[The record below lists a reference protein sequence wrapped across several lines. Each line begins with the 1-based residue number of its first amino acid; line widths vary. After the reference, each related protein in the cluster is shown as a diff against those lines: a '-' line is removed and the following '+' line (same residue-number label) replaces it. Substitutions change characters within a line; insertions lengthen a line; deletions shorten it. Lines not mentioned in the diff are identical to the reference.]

1 VDEAQLRL
9 ATPFP
14 LTSMPPMTSFSV
26 RAVLRTATFL
36 LPWTIVA
43 GCSMSDA
50 EQKSHAG
57 QTQEAEGDIGRGGWS
72 PSSITEV
79 KGIPVATLR
88 TSVQQRLA
96 GKPPA
101 EVGDEAWQHTKRL
114 YTRFQQ
120 SPIWFEKGG
129 LDKDRVEALT
139 NALLNATSDGLRI
152 DDYPLSDLARA
163 VTAVRETKQPTAEQI
178 ADADV
183 VLTAA
188 YASLGEDLLVGQV
201 DPKTVGQSWH
211 IDARDENVDSAL
223 VRTLVKQPLDKAINA
238 MRPSGDE
245 YTALQKELVRFR
257 ELVAKGG
264 WKAIPAGK
272 ALKRGQTDSPE
283 RIAALRARLE
293 AEGISVPEASSAPA
307 SAPTANGKAA
317 QRSPASAGAVFD
329 DGLAAAVAQ
338 FQAHHGINVDSA
350 LGKET
355 LDALNVPAEYR
366 LGQIAAN
373 LERHRWLPRTLG
385 TRYIYVNVPAFQLQA
400 FDKGEPVLD
409 MKVIVGQEYEDKATP
424 VFSDSMET
432 VVFRPYWNV
441 TPDIQAKEIE
451 PKLASDPGY
460 LDANDMEYW
469 NDGGA
474 RRIRQRPG
482 PKNSLG
488 FVKFLFPNDF
498 NIYLHD
504 TPNHELF
511 DKDVR
516 AFSHGCIR
524 VEKPAELA
532 QWVLGWDASKVDQAM
547 REGPDNRSV
556 KLPKKIP
563 VYITYSTAY
572 LRDGQLY
579 FGNDLYHRDDELVKA
594 IALGALVSPRGVAAV
609 EELKKIATK

>member
-1 VDEAQLRL
+1 MI
-9 ATPFP
+9 
-14 LTSMPPMTSFSV
+14 SSSV
-26 RAVLRTATFL
+26 RAAIRTATFL
-36 LPWTIVA
+36 LPWVILA

-50 EQKSHAG
+50 EERSHAG
-57 QTQEAEGDIGRGGWS
+57 QQQEAEGEIGRDGWS
-72 PSSITEV
+72 PASLTEV
-79 KGIPVATLR
+79 KGIPVANLR
-88 TSVQQRLA
+88 SAIQQRLGA
-96 GKPPA
+96 KKPSA
-101 EVGDEAWQHTKRL
+101 VGDEAWEHTKRL

-120 SPIWFEKGG
+120 SPIWLEKGG
-129 LDKDRVEALT
+129 LDKDRAEALT

-152 DDYPLSDLARA
+152 DDYPLSDLART
-163 VTAVRETKQPTAEQI
+163 VTAVRETKQPTAEQF

-183 VLTAA
+183 LLTAA
-188 YASLGEDLLVGQV
+188 YASLGEDLLVGQI

-223 VRTLVKQPLDKAINA
+223 VRTLVKRPLDKAINA
-238 MRPSGDE
+238 MRPNDE
-245 YTALQKELVRFR
+245 EYHALQKELARFR
-257 ELVAKGG
+257 GLVSKGG
-264 WKAIPAGK
+264 WKPIAAGK
-272 ALKRGQTDSPE
+272 ALKRGQSDSPE

-293 AEGISVPEASSAPA
+293 AEGIEVPAATSSPAPA
-307 SAPTANGKAA
+307 SDGG
-317 QRSPASAGAVFD
+317 ASKSGSRIASGAVYD

-338 FQAHHGINVDSA
+338 FQARHGINVDSA

-355 LDALNVPAEYR
+355 VDALNVPAEYR

-373 LERHRWLPRTLG
+373 LERHRWLPRSLG
-385 TRYIYVNVPAFQLQA
+385 TRYIYVNVPAFQLKA
-400 FDKGEPVLD
+400 FDKGEPVLE

-460 LDANDMEYW
+460 LAANDMEYW
-469 NDGGA
+469 NEGGT

-532 QWVLGWDASKVDQAM
+532 QWVLGWDASRVDQAM
-547 REGPDNRSV
+547 REGDDNQSV

-563 VYITYSTAY
+563 VYITYGTAY

>member
-1 VDEAQLRL
+1 
-9 ATPFP
+9 
-14 LTSMPPMTSFSV
+14 
-26 RAVLRTATFL
+26 
-36 LPWTIVA
+36 
-43 GCSMSDA
+43 MSDA
-50 EQKSHAG
+50 EERSHAG
-57 QTQEAEGDIGRGGWS
+57 QQQEVEGEIGRDGWS
-72 PSSITEV
+72 PASLTEV
-79 KGIPVATLR
+79 KGIPVANLR
-88 TSVQQRLA
+88 SAIQQRLGA
-96 GKPPA
+96 KKPSA
-101 EVGDEAWQHTKRL
+101 VGDEAWEHTKRL

-120 SPIWFEKGG
+120 SPIWLEKGG
-129 LDKDRVEALT
+129 LDKDRAEALT

-152 DDYPLSDLARA
+152 DDYPLSDLART
-163 VTAVRETKQPTAEQI
+163 VTAVRETKQPTAEQF

-183 VLTAA
+183 LLTAA
-188 YASLGEDLLVGQV
+188 YASLGEDLLVGQI

-223 VRTLVKQPLDKAINA
+223 VRTLVKRPLDKAINA
-238 MRPSGDE
+238 MRPNDE
-245 YTALQKELVRFR
+245 EYHALQKELARFR
-257 ELVAKGG
+257 GLVSKGG
-264 WKAIPAGK
+264 WKPIAAGK
-272 ALKRGQTDSPE
+272 ALKRGQSDSPE

-293 AEGISVPEASSAPA
+293 AEGIEVPAATSSPAPA
-307 SAPTANGKAA
+307 SDGG
-317 QRSPASAGAVFD
+317 ASKSGSRIASGAVYD
-329 DGLAAAVAQ
+329 DGLSAAVAQ
-338 FQAHHGINVDSA
+338 FQARHGINVDSA

-355 LDALNVPAEYR
+355 VDALNVPAEYR

-373 LERHRWLPRTLG
+373 LERHRWLPRSLG
-385 TRYIYVNVPAFQLQA
+385 TRYIYVNVPAFQLKA
-400 FDKGEPVLD
+400 FDKGEPVLE

-460 LDANDMEYW
+460 LAANDMEYW
-469 NDGGA
+469 NEGGT

-532 QWVLGWDASKVDQAM
+532 QWVLGWDASRVDQAM
-547 REGPDNRSV
+547 REGDDNQSV

-563 VYITYSTAY
+563 VYITYGTAY

>member
-1 VDEAQLRL
+1 MNSR
-9 ATPFP
+9 
-14 LTSMPPMTSFSV
+14 SV
-26 RAVLRTATFL
+26 RAALRAAKLL
-36 LPWTIVA
+36 LPCAILA

-50 EQKSHAG
+50 EQRSHAG

-72 PSSITEV
+72 PASLTEV
-79 KGIPVATLR
+79 KGIPIATLR
-88 TSVQQRLA
+88 TAVQQRLGQKA
-96 GKPPA
+96 PTN
-101 EVGDEAWQHTKRL
+101 VGDEAWQHTKRL

-129 LDKDRVEALT
+129 LDKDRAEALT

-152 DDYPLSDLARA
+152 DDYPLAELARA
-163 VTAVRETKQPTAEQI
+163 VTAVRASKQPTAEQI
-178 ADADV
+178 ASADV

-211 IDARDENVDSAL
+211 IDVRDENVDSAL

-238 MRPSGDE
+238 MRPNDE
-245 YTALQKELVRFR
+245 EYAALQKELVRFR
-257 ELVAKGG
+257 DLVSKGG

-272 ALKRGQTDSPE
+272 ALKRGQSDSPE
-283 RIAALRARLE
+283 RIAALRARLA
-293 AEGISVPEASSAPA
+293 AEGISVPEASSSAA
-307 SAPTANGKAA
+307 SASSQSGKSASRPSASTGAA
-317 QRSPASAGAVFD
+317 FD
-329 DGLAAAVAQ
+329 EGFAAAVAQ
-338 FQAHHGINVDSA
+338 FQARHGINVDSA

-373 LERHRWLPRTLG
+373 LERHRWLPRALG

-424 VFSDSMET
+424 VFSDSMEA

-460 LDANDMEYW
+460 LAANDMEYW

-556 KLPKKIP
+556 KLPTKIP
-563 VYITYSTAY
+563 VYIIYSTAY

-579 FGNDLYHRDDELVKA
+579 FGNDLYHRDDALVKA
-594 IALGALVSPRGVAAV
+594 LANGALESPRAMAEL

>member
-1 VDEAQLRL
+1 M
-9 ATPFP
+9 P
-14 LTSMPPMTSFSV
+14 LMTLSSV
-26 RAVLRTATFL
+26 RAAARAAAFL
-36 LPWTIVA
+36 LPWAVVA

-50 EQKSHAG
+50 DERSHAG
-57 QTQEAEGDIGRGGWS
+57 ETQVAEGDIGRDSWS
-72 PSSITEV
+72 PTSLAEV
-79 KGIPVATLR
+79 KGIPIATLR
-88 TSVQQRLA
+88 AAVQERLK
-96 GKPPA
+96 GKQPGA
-101 EVGDEAWQHTKRL
+101 IGDDAWGHTKRL
-114 YTRFQQ
+114 YARFQQ
-120 SPIWFEKGG
+120 SPLWFEKGG

-152 DDYPLSDLARA
+152 DDYPLSDVAHA
-163 VTAVRETKQPTAEQI
+163 VSTVRSSNHPTAEQL

-183 VLTAA
+183 LLTAA

-211 IDARDENVDSAL
+211 IDTRDENVDSAL

-238 MRPSGDE
+238 MRPNDE
-245 YTALQKELVRFR
+245 EYAALQKELVRFR
-257 ELVAKGG
+257 ELISKGG
-264 WKAIPAGK
+264 WKPVPAGK
-272 ALKRGQTDSPE
+272 ALKRGQSDSPE
-283 RIAALRARLE
+283 RIAALRARLA
-293 AEGISVPEASSAPA
+293 AEGISVPAASASSSSTPADSGAKATRAP
-307 SAPTANGKAA
+307 SG
-317 QRSPASAGAVFD
+317 SSGAVFD
-329 DGLAAAVAQ
+329 EGLAGAIAQ
-338 FQAHHGINVDSA
+338 FQARHGINVDSA

-355 LDALNVPAEYR
+355 VDALNVPAEYR

-373 LERHRWLPRTLG
+373 LERTRWLPRALG
-385 TRYIYVNVPAFQLQA
+385 SRYIYVNVPAFQLRA
-400 FDKGEPVLD
+400 FDKGEPVLE

-432 VVFRPYWNV
+432 VVFRPYWNI

-451 PKLASDPGY
+451 PKLASNPGY
-460 LDANDMEYW
+460 LAANDMEYY
-469 NDGGA
+469 NDGGQ

-524 VEKPAELA
+524 VEKPDELA
-532 QWVLGWDASKVDQAM
+532 QWVLGWDASKVEQAM
-547 REGPDNRSV
+547 REGGDNRGV

-563 VYITYSTAY
+563 VYIAYGTAY
-572 LRDGQLY
+572 VRDGQLF

-594 IALGALVSPRGVAAV
+594 IAQGAVVSPRGVQAI
-609 EELKKIATK
+609 EELRRIATK